1 MKVWFITGT
10 SRGFGR
16 VWAEAA
22 LKRGDKVAATARDT
36 DSLNDLADTYG
47 DNFLPLSLNVDDRQA
62 CFDAIQRA
70 NDTFGRIDVLISN
83 AGYGQFGFF
92 EELSE
97 DEVRKQLETNLFGSI
112 WIIQA
117 ALPIMRAQG
126 SGHIMQVSSIGGVTT
141 FPIFSIYHAS
151 KWAVEGMCESLSQE
165 VAQFGINVT
174 LIEPGGYSTDWS
186 GSSAKHSEPN
196 PAYDDLRNQIKENR
210 KKSQPGDPDAT
221 ADAILQVVDAE
232 KPPLRLFLGSV
243 GLRLVEPKYQERL
256 ATWHEWDDVSKK
268 AQGSQA
274 N

>member
-36 DSLNDLADTYG
+36 DSLKELVDSYG
-47 DNFLPLSLNVDDRQA
+47 DNVLPLALDVDDRQA
-62 CFDAIQRA
+62 CFDAVQKA
-70 NDTFGRIDVLISN
+70 NDKFGRIDVLISN

-97 DEVRKQLETNLFGSI
+97 DEVRKQIETNLFGSI

-117 ALPIMRAQG
+117 ALPIMREQG

-151 KWAVEGMCESLSQE
+151 KWAVEGMCESMAQE
-165 VAQFGINVT
+165 VKQFGINVT
-174 LIEPGGYSTDWS
+174 LIEPGGYSTDWA
-186 GSSAKHSEPN
+186 GDSAKHSEPIA
-196 PAYDDLRNQIKENR
+196 AYDELRNQIQENR
-210 KKSQPGDPDAT
+210 KKGNPGDPNAT
-221 ADAILQVVDAE
+221 ADAILKVVDAE
-232 KPPLRLFLGSV
+232 KPPLRLFLGTS
-243 GLRLVEPKYQERL
+243 GLKLVEPKYKERL
-256 ATWHEWDDVSKK
+256 ATWHEWDEVSKA
-268 AQGSQA
+268 AQG

>member
-36 DSLNDLADTYG
+36 DSLTDLVDTYG
-47 DNFLPLSLNVDDRQA
+47 DSVLPIALNVDDRQA
-62 CFDAIQRA
+62 CFDAVQQA
-70 NDTFGRIDVLISN
+70 HSTFGRIDILISN
-83 AGYGQFGFF
+83 AGYGQFGFL

-97 DEVRKQLETNLFGSI
+97 QEARQQLDTNILGSL

-117 ALPIMRAQG
+117 VLPIMRKQG
-126 SGHIMQVSSIGGVTT
+126 NGHILQVSSIGGVTT

-165 VAQFGINVT
+165 VAQFGIKVT
-174 LIEPGGYSTDWS
+174 LIEPGGYSTDWA
-186 GSSAKHSEPN
+186 GSSAKHSEPIA
-196 PAYDDLRNQIKENR
+196 AYDALREQIQENR
-210 KKSQPGDPDAT
+210 KKSKPGDPDAT
-221 ADAILQVVDAE
+221 ADAMLNVVDAE
-232 KPPLRLFLGSV
+232 KPPLRLFLGMV
-243 GLRLVEPKYQERL
+243 GLRLVEPKYKERL
-256 ATWHEWDDVSKK
+256 ATWHEWDEVSKA
-268 AQGSQA
+268 AQG

>member
-22 LKRGDKVAATARDT
+22 LKRGDKVAATARDI
-36 DSLNDLADTYG
+36 DSLKDLADTYG
-47 DNFLPLSLNVDDRQA
+47 DNLLPLALDVDDRQA
-62 CFDAIQRA
+62 NFDAVQKA
-70 NDTFGRIDVLISN
+70 HDTFGRIDVLISN

-97 DEVRKQLETNLFGSI
+97 DEVRKQIETNLFGSI

-117 ALPIMRAQG
+117 VLPIMRQQG

-151 KWAVEGMCESLSQE
+151 KWGVEGMCESLSQE

-186 GSSAKHSEPN
+186 GSSAKHSQPIA
-196 PAYDDLRNQIKENR
+196 AYDGLRNQIQENR
-210 KKSQPGDPDAT
+210 KKSKPGDPDAT
-221 ADAILQVVDAE
+221 ADAILKVVDAE

-243 GLRLVEPKYQERL
+243 GLQLVEPKYQERL
-256 ATWHEWDDVSKK
+256 ATWHEWNDVSKA
-268 AQGSQA
+268 AQGS
-274 N
+274 

>member
-22 LKRGDKVAATARDT
+22 LKRGDKVAATARDI
-36 DSLNDLADTYG
+36 DSLKDLADTYG
-47 DNFLPLSLNVDDRQA
+47 DNLLPLALDVDDRQA
-62 CFDAIQRA
+62 NFDAVQKA
-70 NDTFGRIDVLISN
+70 HDTFGRIDVLISN

-97 DEVRKQLETNLFGSI
+97 DEVRKQIETNLFGSI

-117 ALPIMRAQG
+117 VLPIMRQQG

-151 KWAVEGMCESLSQE
+151 KWGVEGLCESLSQE

-186 GSSAKHSEPN
+186 GSSAKHSEPIA
-196 PAYDDLRNQIKENR
+196 AYDNLRNQIQENR
-210 KKSQPGDPDAT
+210 KKSKPGDPDAT
-221 ADAILQVVDAE
+221 ADAILKVVDAE

-243 GLRLVEPKYQERL
+243 GLQLVEPKYQERL
-256 ATWHEWDDVSKK
+256 ATWHEWNDVSKA
-268 AQGSQA
+268 AQGS
-274 N
+274 

>member
-22 LKRGDKVAATARDT
+22 LKRGDKVAATARDI
-36 DSLNDLADTYG
+36 DSLKDLADTYG
-47 DNFLPLSLNVDDRQA
+47 DNLLPLALDVDDRQA
-62 CFDAIQRA
+62 NFDAVQKA
-70 NDTFGRIDVLISN
+70 HDTFGRIDVLISN

-97 DEVRKQLETNLFGSI
+97 DEVRKQIETNLFGSI

-117 ALPIMRAQG
+117 VLPIMRQQG

-151 KWAVEGMCESLSQE
+151 KWGVEGMCESLSQE

-186 GSSAKHSEPN
+186 GSSAKHSEPIA
-196 PAYDDLRNQIKENR
+196 AYDNLRNQIQENR
-210 KKSQPGDPDAT
+210 KKSKPGDPDAT
-221 ADAILQVVDAE
+221 ADAILKVIDAE
-232 KPPLRLFLGSV
+232 EPPLRLFLGSV
-243 GLRLVEPKYQERL
+243 GLQLVEHKYQERL
-256 ATWHEWDDVSKK
+256 ATWHEWNDVSKA
-268 AQGSQA
+268 AQGS
-274 N
+274 